1 MLPDRISE
9 TEDQAGRVG
18 RRLREVAGQERRARG
33 RVAARRRGR
42 VASETGS
49 RITEY
54 REGEPAEDDQA
65 GHQGWHRVADDPG
78 GDPAPRARLPGP
90 LDAPGQ
96 QLGLAEDALE
106 DSPFLREQR
115 QPQRQQGRQQG
126 QPGHQDHA
134 ERDGERDAQVGVEGE
149 AGQQQGEHRG
159 DHRAR
164 REGDGLA
171 NPGHRA
177 DDRLPGRLPGM
188 DKVPAER
195 TEHLPEPGGRVGLL
209 PMLGRAQF
217 LAHPEDQEQPVI
229 RARAEHQHDHQVL
242 RERGDLEAVLRRLGD
257 QRPGDDDREDRGGD
271 GDHGQRERPED
282 QHQQHDDEQRRVLL
296 DLVPGVARR
305 LLLVHLDRYRAGQ
318 MRLQPGGQPGAGD
331 GGPQRVDE
339 VGGRV
344 GAAAGLAGQHDQL
357 PGVPVRGA
365 ARVDDL
371 ADAGDFAELAVQV
384 GHGRHVGRGQR

>member
-1 MLPDRISE
+1 MLPDRIGE

-33 RVAARRRGR
+33 RVAARRRGG

-106 DSPFLREQR
+106 DRPLLREQR
-115 QPQRQQGRQQG
+115 EPQRQQGRQQG

-134 ERDGERDAQVGVEGE
+134 DRNGERDAQVGVEGE

-171 NPGHRA
+171 DPGHRA

-188 DKVPAER
+188 DEVPAER
-195 TEHLPEPGGRVGLL
+195 AEHLPEPVGGIGLL
-209 PMLGRAQF
+209 AMLGRAQF
-217 LAHPEDQEQPVI
+217 LAHPEDEEQPVV

-242 RERGDLEAVLRRLGD
+242 RERGDLEAMLRRLGD
-257 QRPGDDDREDRGGD
+257 QRPGDDDREDGGCD
-271 GDHGQRERPED
+271 GDQGERERPED
-282 QHQQHDDEQRRVLL
+282 QHQQHDDEQGGVVLHL
-296 DLVPGVARR
+296 IAGIARR
-305 LLLVHLDRYRAGQ
+305 LLLINLDRHAAGQ
-318 MRLQPGGQPGAGD
+318 VCLQPCGQPCVRD
-331 GGPQRVDE
+331 RGPHRVDE
-339 VGGRV
+339 IGDLVLP
-344 GAAAGLAGQHDQL
+344 AAGLAG
-357 PGVPVRGA
+357 
-365 ARVDDL
+365 
-371 ADAGDFAELAVQV
+371 
-384 GHGRHVGRGQR
+384 